1 MGTSFSAGARRHS
14 STTTLQHARNRGS
27 YQQSSMTVR
36 LDPAQM
42 DIFRKKFMDTAKT
55 TYIGVP
61 YAKNLKKFP
70 SCEC

>member
-1 MGTSFSAGARRHS
+1 
-14 STTTLQHARNRGS
+14 
-27 YQQSSMTVR
+27 MTVR

-42 DIFRKKFMDTAKT
+42 AIFRKKFMDTAK

-70 SCEC
+70 SCECWTCGLRSDCVTEEESDGGNR